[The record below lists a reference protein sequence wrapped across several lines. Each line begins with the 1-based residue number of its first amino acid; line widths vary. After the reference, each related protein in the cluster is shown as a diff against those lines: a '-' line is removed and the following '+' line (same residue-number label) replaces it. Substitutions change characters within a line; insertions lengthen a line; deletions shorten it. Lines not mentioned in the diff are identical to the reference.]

1 MQNAI
6 FGNSLQKIC
15 KNLQTR
21 PNSLTKILCHGI
33 KASSRA
39 NVCIMWTTPAREA
52 VETQDADTETYFK
65 L

>member
-1 MQNAI
+1 MQIAI
-6 FGNSLQKIC
+6 LSNLLQKIC
-15 KNLQTR
+15 KILQTW
-21 PNSLTKILCHGI
+21 PNPLTKIFHRGI

-52 VETQDADTETYFK
+52 VETQDADAKTNFK